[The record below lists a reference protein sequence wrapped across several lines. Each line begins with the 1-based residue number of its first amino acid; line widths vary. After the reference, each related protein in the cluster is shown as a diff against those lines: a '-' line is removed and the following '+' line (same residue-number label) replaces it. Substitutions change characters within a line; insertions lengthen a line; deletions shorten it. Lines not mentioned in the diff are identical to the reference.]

1 MIGEM
6 KLRRMVRIG
15 AQKRTARGD
24 SMWSEGEPLVKARW
38 GAVRRF
44 LFKTNERYTLYFSVN
59 KIKN

>member
-15 AQKRTARGD
+15 VQKRTARGD

-38 GAVRRF
+38 GQSGGFCLRQTRGTLCIF
-44 LFKTNERYTLYFSVN
+44 L
-59 KIKN
+59 